1 MTPRFHEFSAL
12 GPHGFTRVAYAEWG
26 PPNAARTVVCVHGL
40 TRNGRD
46 FDPLAAALAAQGMR
60 VVAPDI
66 PGRGFS
72 AWLPQAEDYGYALYL
87 PAMVALIARLAAPSV
102 EWVGT
107 SMGGLIGMMLAAQPG
122 TPIARLVLND
132 IGAFIPKASLERIA
146 EYAGADPRFAD
157 LAAAEAY
164 LQRVHASFG
173 PLTDAEWRHLATY
186 SVAAVPAGG
195 YRLHYDPGIAAAFT
209 AKPLEDI
216 VLWPV
221 WEKVAAPTLIVRGAA
236 SDLLLAETAR
246 EMTQR
251 GAAAAAGRV
260 RLVEI
265 PGCGHAPA
273 LMEAGQ
279 ITIIRD
285 FLAAT

>member
-122 TPIARLVLND
+122 TPISRLVLND

-251 GAAAAAGRV
+251 GEAAAAGRV